1 MIDRVSELHGLLSP
15 IRDHSLK
22 AGGFG
27 AEDDCDLESTVR
39 PGFTPHEPAPSRTP
53 GGLVSVLLEQ
63 PASLVAYRPNKPTA
77 MVVVADPRVRST
89 VTRHLWALGV
99 RDVIEASSIAE
110 ARPRI
115 GNPRDICVADVHL
128 PDGSGLTLLS
138 ETRAA
143 GWPNGLALSAAD
155 DIGAVRNA
163 LAGGVK
169 GYVVTGTRTNVGLP
183 TRPGAAPIGAAAA
196 RLHRRRPGAP
206 SHPGGYR
213 ELSGREVEV
222 LRLVAEGQSNKA
234 IGVSMGLSALTVK
247 SHLARIARK
256 LGTGDRAGMVAV
268 ALRTGIIH

>member
-1 MIDRVSELHGLLSP
+1 M
-15 IRDHSLK
+15 
-22 AGGFG
+22 
-27 AEDDCDLESTVR
+27 
-39 PGFTPHEPAPSRTP
+39 
-53 GGLVSVLLEQ
+53 SVLLEQ

-169 GYVVTGTRTNVGLP
+169 SYVVTGTRTNIGLP
-183 TRPGAAPIGAAAA
+183 ARPGATPSAPPPGCTAA
-196 RLHRRRPGAP
+196 PGAP

>member
-1 MIDRVSELHGLLSP
+1 M
-15 IRDHSLK
+15 
-22 AGGFG
+22 
-27 AEDDCDLESTVR
+27 
-39 PGFTPHEPAPSRTP
+39 
-53 GGLVSVLLEQ
+53 SVLLEH
-63 PASLVAYRPNKPTA
+63 PANVVAYRPTKPTA
-77 MVVVADPRVRST
+77 MVVIADPRVRNT

-99 RDVIEASSIAE
+99 RDVIEVSSIAE
-110 ARPRI
+110 ARPRVST
-115 GNPRDICVADVHL
+115 PRDICVADVHL
-128 PDGSGLTLLS
+128 PDGSGLTILA

-155 DIGAVRNA
+155 DIGAVRSA

-169 GYVVTGTRTNVGLP
+169 GYVVTGTRTNVAMPGRPGLP
-183 TRPGAAPIGAAAA
+183 LGAAGLAG
-196 RLHRRRPGAP
+196 RMRRPGMPGVPGATGAP
-206 SHPGGYR
+206 GAHGAPGAPGTQQSAYR

-234 IGVSMGLSALTVK
+234 IGVAMGLSALTVK

>member
-1 MIDRVSELHGLLSP
+1 M
-15 IRDHSLK
+15 
-22 AGGFG
+22 
-27 AEDDCDLESTVR
+27 
-39 PGFTPHEPAPSRTP
+39 
-53 GGLVSVLLEQ
+53 SVLLEH
-63 PASLVAYRPNKPTA
+63 PTSLVAYRPNKPTA

-110 ARPRI
+110 ARPRVA
-115 GNPRDICVADVHL
+115 NPRDICVAEVHL

-169 GYVVTGTRTNVGLP
+169 GYVVTGTRGTPGHP
-183 TRPGAAPIGAAAA
+183 GRPGGTPIGATAAA
-196 RLHRRRPGAP
+196 RMHRRPPGAP
-206 SHPGGYR
+206 GQPSGYR
-213 ELSGREVEV
+213 ELSGREIEV

>member
-1 MIDRVSELHGLLSP
+1 M
-15 IRDHSLK
+15 
-22 AGGFG
+22 
-27 AEDDCDLESTVR
+27 
-39 PGFTPHEPAPSRTP
+39 
-53 GGLVSVLLEQ
+53 SVLLDH
-63 PASLVAYRPNKPTA
+63 PANVVAYRPTKPTA
-77 MVVVADPRVRST
+77 MVVIADPRVRNT

-99 RDVIEASSIAE
+99 RDVIEVSSIAE
-110 ARPRI
+110 ARPRV
-115 GNPRDICVADVHL
+115 GTPRDICVADVHL
-128 PDGSGLTLLS
+128 PDGSGLTILA

-155 DIGAVRNA
+155 DIGAVRSA

-169 GYVVTGTRTNVGLP
+169 GYVVTGTRTNVAMPG
-183 TRPGAAPIGAAAA
+183 RPGLPIGAGGLAG
-196 RLHRRRPGAP
+196 RMRRPGMPGTPGHGGAP
-206 SHPGGYR
+206 GAPGAPGTQPTTYR

-234 IGVSMGLSALTVK
+234 IGVAMGLSALTVK

>member
-1 MIDRVSELHGLLSP
+1 M
-15 IRDHSLK
+15 
-22 AGGFG
+22 
-27 AEDDCDLESTVR
+27 
-39 PGFTPHEPAPSRTP
+39 
-53 GGLVSVLLEQ
+53 SVLLEQ

-110 ARPRI
+110 ARPRV

-169 GYVVTGTRTNVGLP
+169 GYVVTGTRTNIGLP
-183 TRPGAAPIGAAAA
+183 TRPGGSG
-196 RLHRRRPGAP
+196 L
-206 SHPGGYR
+206 PGGYR

>member
-1 MIDRVSELHGLLSP
+1 M
-15 IRDHSLK
+15 
-22 AGGFG
+22 
-27 AEDDCDLESTVR
+27 
-39 PGFTPHEPAPSRTP
+39 
-53 GGLVSVLLEQ
+53 SVLLEH
-63 PASLVAYRPNKPTA
+63 PANLVAYRPTKPTA

-99 RDVIEASSIAE
+99 RDVIEASSLAE
-110 ARPRI
+110 ARPRV
-115 GNPRDICVADVHL
+115 GTPRDICIADVHL
-128 PDGSGLTLLS
+128 PDGSGLAILA

-155 DIGAVRNA
+155 DIGAVRSA

-169 GYVVTGTRTNVGLP
+169 GYVVTGTRVNTGLP
-183 TRPGAAPIGAAAA
+183 QRPGMAGAPGLGGRPGLSGHLRRPGMPAGAPGSAPGAAQ
-196 RLHRRRPGAP
+196 GAP
-206 SHPGGYR
+206 GTPPPPAYR

-234 IGVSMGLSALTVK
+234 IGVAMGLSALTVK

>member
-1 MIDRVSELHGLLSP
+1 M
-15 IRDHSLK
+15 
-22 AGGFG
+22 
-27 AEDDCDLESTVR
+27 
-39 PGFTPHEPAPSRTP
+39 
-53 GGLVSVLLEQ
+53 SVLLEQ

-77 MVVVADPRVRST
+77 MVVVADQRVRST

-99 RDVIEASSIAE
+99 RDVIEASSVAE

-115 GNPRDICVADVHL
+115 GNPRDICVAEVHL

-196 RLHRRRPGAP
+196 RLHRRPRVPRATRAATASSP
-206 SHPGGYR
+206 AARWRCCDWSR
-213 ELSGREVEV
+213 RASRT
-222 LRLVAEGQSNKA
+222 RR
-234 IGVSMGLSALTVK
+234 SA
-247 SHLARIARK
+247 SPWACPP
-256 LGTGDRAGMVAV
+256 
-268 ALRTGIIH
+268 

>member
-1 MIDRVSELHGLLSP
+1 M
-15 IRDHSLK
+15 
-22 AGGFG
+22 
-27 AEDDCDLESTVR
+27 
-39 PGFTPHEPAPSRTP
+39 
-53 GGLVSVLLEQ
+53 SVLLEH
-63 PASLVAYRPNKPTA
+63 PASLVAYRPTKPTA
-77 MVVVADPRVRST
+77 MVVIADPRVRST

-99 RDVIEASSIAE
+99 RDVIEASSLAE
-110 ARPRI
+110 ARPRVAT
-115 GNPRDICVADVHL
+115 PRDICVADVHL
-128 PDGSGLTLLS
+128 PDGSGLAILA

-155 DIGAVRNA
+155 DIGAVRSA

-169 GYVVTGTRTNVGLP
+169 GYVVTGTRAAAALSQRPGLGLGMRTGAGGQLRRPGLP
-183 TRPGAAPIGAAAA
+183 GTPGAAGQTGA
-196 RLHRRRPGAP
+196 PGAP
-206 SHPGGYR
+206 GAPGSPVPPSYR

-234 IGVSMGLSALTVK
+234 IGVAMGLSALTVK

>member
-1 MIDRVSELHGLLSP
+1 M
-15 IRDHSLK
+15 
-22 AGGFG
+22 
-27 AEDDCDLESTVR
+27 
-39 PGFTPHEPAPSRTP
+39 
-53 GGLVSVLLEQ
+53 SVLLEH
-63 PASLVAYRPNKPTA
+63 PANVVAYRPTKPTA
-77 MVVVADPRVRST
+77 MVVIADPRVRNT

-99 RDVIEASSIAE
+99 RDVIEVSSIAE
-110 ARPRI
+110 ARPRVST
-115 GNPRDICVADVHL
+115 PRDICVADVHL
-128 PDGSGLTLLS
+128 PDGSGLTILA

-155 DIGAVRNA
+155 DIGAVRSA

-169 GYVVTGTRTNVGLP
+169 GYVVTGTRTNVAMPGRPGLP
-183 TRPGAAPIGAAAA
+183 LGAGLAGRMRRPGMPGMPGAAGAPGASGA
-196 RLHRRRPGAP
+196 PGAP
-206 SHPGGYR
+206 GPQQTAYR

-234 IGVSMGLSALTVK
+234 IGVAMGLSALTVK

>member
-1 MIDRVSELHGLLSP
+1 M
-15 IRDHSLK
+15 
-22 AGGFG
+22 
-27 AEDDCDLESTVR
+27 
-39 PGFTPHEPAPSRTP
+39 
-53 GGLVSVLLEQ
+53 SVLLEQ
-63 PASLVAYRPNKPTA
+63 PSSLVAYRPNKPTA

-110 ARPRI
+110 ARPRV

-169 GYVVTGTRTNVGLP
+169 GYVVT
-183 TRPGAAPIGAAAA
+183 
-196 RLHRRRPGAP
+196 
-206 SHPGGYR
+206 
-213 ELSGREVEV
+213 
-222 LRLVAEGQSNKA
+222 
-234 IGVSMGLSALTVK
+234 
-247 SHLARIARK
+247 
-256 LGTGDRAGMVAV
+256 
-268 ALRTGIIH
+268 

>member
-1 MIDRVSELHGLLSP
+1 M
-15 IRDHSLK
+15 
-22 AGGFG
+22 
-27 AEDDCDLESTVR
+27 
-39 PGFTPHEPAPSRTP
+39 
-53 GGLVSVLLEQ
+53 SVLLEH
-63 PASLVAYRPNKPTA
+63 PANVVAYRPTKPTA
-77 MVVVADPRVRST
+77 MVVIADPRVRNT

-99 RDVIEASSIAE
+99 RDVIEVSSIAE
-110 ARPRI
+110 ARPRVST
-115 GNPRDICVADVHL
+115 PRDICVADVHL
-128 PDGSGLTLLS
+128 PDGSGLTILA

-155 DIGAVRNA
+155 DIGAVRSA

-169 GYVVTGTRTNVGLP
+169 GYVVTGTRTNVAMPGRPGLP
-183 TRPGAAPIGAAAA
+183 LGAGGLAGRMRRPGIPGAPGHPGAPGAAGA
-196 RLHRRRPGAP
+196 PGAP
-206 SHPGGYR
+206 GTPPAAYR

-234 IGVSMGLSALTVK
+234 IGVAMGLSALTVK

>member
-1 MIDRVSELHGLLSP
+1 M
-15 IRDHSLK
+15 
-22 AGGFG
+22 
-27 AEDDCDLESTVR
+27 
-39 PGFTPHEPAPSRTP
+39 
-53 GGLVSVLLEQ
+53 SVLLEQ

-110 ARPRI
+110 ARPRV
-115 GNPRDICVADVHL
+115 GNPRDICIADVHL

-169 GYVVTGTRTNVGLP
+169 GYVVTGTRTNIGHP
-183 TRPGAAPIGAAAA
+183 GRPGVAPIGANAA
-196 RLHRRRPGAP
+196 RMHRRPPGSP
-206 SHPGGYR
+206 SHPGRYR

>member
-1 MIDRVSELHGLLSP
+1 M
-15 IRDHSLK
+15 
-22 AGGFG
+22 
-27 AEDDCDLESTVR
+27 
-39 PGFTPHEPAPSRTP
+39 
-53 GGLVSVLLEQ
+53 SVLLEQ
-63 PASLVAYRPNKPTA
+63 PASLNAYRPNKPTA

-110 ARPRI
+110 ARPRVAS
-115 GNPRDICVADVHL
+115 PRDICVADVHL

-169 GYVVTGTRTNVGLP
+169 GYVVTGTRTNIGHP
-183 TRPGAAPIGAAAA
+183 SRPGAAPIGAGG
-196 RLHRRRPGAP
+196 RMHRRPPGAP
-206 SHPGGYR
+206 GGPGHPGGYR

>member
-1 MIDRVSELHGLLSP
+1 M
-15 IRDHSLK
+15 
-22 AGGFG
+22 
-27 AEDDCDLESTVR
+27 
-39 PGFTPHEPAPSRTP
+39 
-53 GGLVSVLLEQ
+53 SVLLEH
-63 PASLVAYRPNKPTA
+63 PANVVAYRPTKPTA
-77 MVVVADPRVRST
+77 MVVIADPRVRNT

-99 RDVIEASSIAE
+99 RDVIEVSSIAE
-110 ARPRI
+110 ARPRVST
-115 GNPRDICVADVHL
+115 PRDICVADVHL
-128 PDGSGLTLLS
+128 PDGSGLTILA

-155 DIGAVRNA
+155 DIGAVRSA

-169 GYVVTGTRTNVGLP
+169 GYVVTGTRTNVAMPGRPGLP
-183 TRPGAAPIGAAAA
+183 IGAGGLAGRMRRPGMPGMPGAAGA
-196 RLHRRRPGAP
+196 PGAP
-206 SHPGGYR
+206 GAPGAQGPQPTAYR

-234 IGVSMGLSALTVK
+234 IGVAMGLSALTVK

>member
-1 MIDRVSELHGLLSP
+1 
-15 IRDHSLK
+15 
-22 AGGFG
+22 
-27 AEDDCDLESTVR
+27 
-39 PGFTPHEPAPSRTP
+39 
-53 GGLVSVLLEQ
+53 VSVLLEH
-63 PASLVAYRPNKPTA
+63 PANLVAYRPTKPTA

-99 RDVIEASSIAE
+99 RDVIEASSLAE
-110 ARPRI
+110 ARPRV
-115 GNPRDICVADVHL
+115 GTPRDICIADVHL
-128 PDGSGLTLLS
+128 PDGSGLAILA

-155 DIGAVRNA
+155 DIGAVRSA

-169 GYVVTGTRTNVGLP
+169 GYVVTGTRVNTGLP
-183 TRPGAAPIGAAAA
+183 QRPGMAGAPGLGGRPGLSGHLRRPGMPTGAPGSVPGAAQ
-196 RLHRRRPGAP
+196 GAP
-206 SHPGGYR
+206 GTPPPPAYR

-234 IGVSMGLSALTVK
+234 IGVAMGLSALTVK

>member
-1 MIDRVSELHGLLSP
+1 
-15 IRDHSLK
+15 
-22 AGGFG
+22 
-27 AEDDCDLESTVR
+27 
-39 PGFTPHEPAPSRTP
+39 
-53 GGLVSVLLEQ
+53 
-63 PASLVAYRPNKPTA
+63 
-77 MVVVADPRVRST
+77 MVVVADPRVRNT

-110 ARPRI
+110 ARPRVST
-115 GNPRDICVADVHL
+115 PRDICVADVHL
-128 PDGSGLTLLS
+128 PDGSGLTILA

-155 DIGAVRNA
+155 DIGAVRSA

-169 GYVVTGTRTNVGLP
+169 GYVVTGTRGSIGMPGRPGLP
-183 TRPGAAPIGAAAA
+183 LGAAGMAG
-196 RLHRRRPGAP
+196 RMRRPGMPGTPGAP
-206 SHPGGYR
+206 ATPGAPGAQPTTYR

-234 IGVSMGLSALTVK
+234 IGVAMGLSALTVK

>member
-1 MIDRVSELHGLLSP
+1 M
-15 IRDHSLK
+15 
-22 AGGFG
+22 
-27 AEDDCDLESTVR
+27 
-39 PGFTPHEPAPSRTP
+39 
-53 GGLVSVLLEQ
+53 SVLLDH
-63 PASLVAYRPNKPTA
+63 PANLVAYRPTKPTA
-77 MVVVADPRVRST
+77 MVVVADPRVRNT

-110 ARPRI
+110 ARPRVST
-115 GNPRDICVADVHL
+115 PRDICVADVHL
-128 PDGSGLTLLS
+128 PDGSGLTILA

-155 DIGAVRNA
+155 DIGAVRSA

-169 GYVVTGTRTNVGLP
+169 GYVVTGTRGSIGMP
-183 TRPGAAPIGAAAA
+183 GRPGMPLGAAGMAG
-196 RLHRRRPGAP
+196 RMRRPGMPGTPGAP
-206 SHPGGYR
+206 AAPGTPGVQPTTYR

-234 IGVSMGLSALTVK
+234 IGVAMGLSALTVK

>member
-1 MIDRVSELHGLLSP
+1 M
-15 IRDHSLK
+15 
-22 AGGFG
+22 
-27 AEDDCDLESTVR
+27 
-39 PGFTPHEPAPSRTP
+39 
-53 GGLVSVLLEQ
+53 SVLLEH
-63 PASLVAYRPNKPTA
+63 PANVVAYRPTKPTA
-77 MVVVADPRVRST
+77 MVVIADPRVRNT

-99 RDVIEASSIAE
+99 RDVIEVSSIAE
-110 ARPRI
+110 ARPRVST
-115 GNPRDICVADVHL
+115 PRDICVADVHL
-128 PDGSGLTLLS
+128 PDGSGLTILA

-155 DIGAVRNA
+155 DIGAVRSA

-169 GYVVTGTRTNVGLP
+169 GYVVTGTRTNVAMPGRPGLP
-183 TRPGAAPIGAAAA
+183 LGAAGLAGRMRRPGMPGMPGAAGAPGGA
-196 RLHRRRPGAP
+196 PGA
-206 SHPGGYR
+206 HGAHGAPGAQQTAYR

-234 IGVSMGLSALTVK
+234 IGVAMGLSALTVK

>member
-1 MIDRVSELHGLLSP
+1 M
-15 IRDHSLK
+15 
-22 AGGFG
+22 
-27 AEDDCDLESTVR
+27 
-39 PGFTPHEPAPSRTP
+39 
-53 GGLVSVLLEQ
+53 SVLLEQ

-99 RDVIEASSIAE
+99 RDVIEASSVAE

-183 TRPGAAPIGAAAA
+183 SRPGAAPIGSAAA
-196 RLHRRRPGAP
+196 RMHRRPR
-206 SHPGGYR
+206 
-213 ELSGREVEV
+213 V
-222 LRLVAEGQSNKA
+222 LRA
-234 IGVSMGLSALTVK
+234 T
-247 SHLARIARK
+247 
-256 LGTGDRAGMVAV
+256 RAATANCQAV
-268 ALRTGIIH
+268 RSRCSGSSPRASRTRPSESRWACPR

>member
-1 MIDRVSELHGLLSP
+1 M
-15 IRDHSLK
+15 
-22 AGGFG
+22 
-27 AEDDCDLESTVR
+27 
-39 PGFTPHEPAPSRTP
+39 
-53 GGLVSVLLEQ
+53 SVLLEQ

-99 RDVIEASSIAE
+99 RDVIEASSVAE

-169 GYVVTGTRTNVGLP
+169 GYVVTGTRTNLGLP
-183 TRPGAAPIGAAAA
+183 TRPGAAPIGSAAA
-196 RLHRRRPGAP
+196 RMHRRPRVPRATRAATANCPDARWRCCASSPRASRTRP
-206 SHPGGYR
+206 
-213 ELSGREVEV
+213 
-222 LRLVAEGQSNKA
+222 
-234 IGVSMGLSALTVK
+234 SA
-247 SHLARIARK
+247 SRWACPH
-256 LGTGDRAGMVAV
+256 
-268 ALRTGIIH
+268 

>member
-1 MIDRVSELHGLLSP
+1 
-15 IRDHSLK
+15 
-22 AGGFG
+22 
-27 AEDDCDLESTVR
+27 
-39 PGFTPHEPAPSRTP
+39 
-53 GGLVSVLLEQ
+53 VSVLLEQ
-63 PASLVAYRPNKPTA
+63 PTSLVAYRPSKPTA

-110 ARPRI
+110 ARPRV

-128 PDGSGLTLLS
+128 PDGSGLTLLA

-169 GYVVTGTRTNVGLP
+169 GYVVTGTRNNPGSMAG
-183 TRPGAAPIGAAAA
+183 RPGLAPLGATAA
-196 RLHRRRPGAP
+196 RMQRRPPGA
-206 SHPGGYR
+206 SGHPGSGYR